1 MKKILKIVVPSIL
14 MLISI
19 YLMRDGKAFLN
30 GLFLL
35 FPIMYV
41 IIGIICTNLKKEL
54 LFSLLLTSVVFLI
67 PVNLYF
73 DIGGACIVWVLIY
86 IALGSVVYF
95 IKNAIKK
102 KQKVNNWNLFDNFI
116 SYWKSVHKVDGFLFC
131 IILYSLFSI
140 IYSLKTQLYFNP
152 FHI

>member
-1 MKKILKIVVPSIL
+1 MLQSRKTICFFGGENIMKKILKIVVPSIL

-19 YLMRDGKAFLN
+19 YLMRDGKAILN

-41 IIGIICTNLKKEL
+41 ITGIICTDLKKEL
-54 LFSLLLTSVVFLI
+54 LFSLLLTSVTFLI

-86 IALGSVVYF
+86 IALGCTVYF
-95 IKNAIKK
+95 IKNIKK
-102 KQKVNNWNLFDNFI
+102 KQKVNN
-116 SYWKSVHKVDGFLFC
+116 
-131 IILYSLFSI
+131 
-140 IYSLKTQLYFNP
+140 
-152 FHI
+152 